1 MRNPD
6 MPTLL
11 RSRTLWIFL
20 LIVGLI
26 RLITLSIYPLM
37 DTTEARYGEMA
48 RIMVESGN
56 WIMLQFDYGVPFWGK
71 PPLSFWASALSISA
85 FTNSEFF
92 LRLPHVLAAIGV
104 LALLWQ
110 FALALNLSRRQADI
124 TVAIVATTIGFL
136 VSAGAVMT
144 DMYLSLAMTITMIG
158 FWRGWHGESAWSYI
172 MWVGLG
178 IGLLAKGPIIIV
190 LAGIALF
197 PWLAIEYGLL
207 GMWKPVWQRLR
218 LPSGILLMLL
228 IALPWYL
235 LAERESPGF
244 LEYFIVG
251 EHFQR
256 FLVSGWEGDL
266 YGSGHKETRG
276 MIWAFWLAFTL
287 PWSPLLLFAAARG
300 AFRQRSIIPGDR
312 LVLFMLLWMCSP
324 MLLFTMAGNILP
336 AYVLPGM
343 PAVGLLILKSMQS
356 ESAGRT
362 RYLLLFG
369 PAILLLASTYA
380 GLVATNE
387 RSDRDLLAE
396 GVDSEDALYYYRQR
410 PYSAQY
416 YSNGRAIRVI
426 EFPTD
431 ERFYLAIQHKRKHE
445 LPQIDKFCKLRTE
458 NQDRLLYFC
467 QQEPPA

>member
-1 MRNPD
+1 V
-6 MPTLL
+6 L
-11 RSRTLWIFL
+11 
-20 LIVGLI
+20 VGL
-26 RLITLSIYPLM
+26 
-37 DTTEARYGEMA
+37 
-48 RIMVESGN
+48 
-56 WIMLQFDYGVPFWGK
+56 
-71 PPLSFWASALSISA
+71 
-85 FTNSEFF
+85 
-92 LRLPHVLAAIGV
+92 
-104 LALLWQ
+104 
-110 FALALNLSRRQADI
+110 
-124 TVAIVATTIGFL
+124 
-136 VSAGAVMT
+136 
-144 DMYLSLAMTITMIG
+144 
-158 FWRGWHGESAWSYI
+158 
-172 MWVGLG
+172 
-178 IGLLAKGPIIIV
+178 
-190 LAGIALF
+190 ALF
-197 PWLAIEYGLL
+197 PWLAIDRGLL

-228 IALPWYL
+228 IAAPWYL

-266 YGSGHKETRG
+266 YGSAHRETKG
-276 MIWAFWLAFTL
+276 MIWGFWLVFTL

-300 AFRQRSIIPGDR
+300 VIRQRSIVPGDR
-312 LVLFMLLWMCSP
+312 LVLFMALWMCSP

-356 ESAGRT
+356 ESIGKT

-369 PAILLLASTYA
+369 PAILLLASSYA

-396 GVDSEDALYYYRQR
+396 GVDSEDALYYYKQR

-416 YSNGRAIRVI
+416 YSNGRAIRVVK
-426 EFPTD
+426 FPTD
-431 ERFYLAIQHKRKHE
+431 EHFYLAIQHKRKHE
-445 LPQIDKFCKLRTE
+445 LPQIDKSCKLRAE

-467 QQEPPA
+467 QQDPPA

>member
-1 MRNPD
+1 

-26 RLITLSIYPLM
+26 RLITLSVYPLM

-48 RIMVESGN
+48 RMMVETGN

-92 LRLPHVLAAIGV
+92 LRLPHVLAAVAV

-110 FALALNLSRRQADI
+110 FALALNFSRRQADI
-124 TVAIVATTIGFL
+124 TVAVVATTVGFL
-136 VSAGAVMT
+136 VSAGLVMT
-144 DMYLSLAMTITMIG
+144 DMYLCLAMTITMIG
-158 FWRGWHGESAWSYI
+158 FWRGWHGESAWAYV
-172 MWVGLG
+172 MWAGLG
-178 IGLLAKGPIIIV
+178 IGLLAKGPLIIV
-190 LAGIALF
+190 LVGIALF
-197 PWLAIEYGLL
+197 PWLAIDRGLL

-266 YGSGHKETRG
+266 YGSAHHEARG
-276 MIWAFWLAFTL
+276 MIWGFWLVFTL

-300 AFRQRSIIPGDR
+300 VIRQRSIIPGDR

-343 PAVGLLILKSMQS
+343 PAVGLLILKSMNS
-356 ESAGRT
+356 ESAGKT

-369 PAILLLASTYA
+369 PVILLLASTYA

-396 GVDSEDALYYYRQR
+396 GVDSEDALYYYEQR

-416 YSNGRAIRVI
+416 YSNGRAIRVV

-431 ERFYLAIQHKRKHE
+431 ERFYLAIQHKRKHK
-445 LPQIDKFCKLRTE
+445 LPHIDKSCKLRAE

-467 QQEPPA
+467 QQDPPA